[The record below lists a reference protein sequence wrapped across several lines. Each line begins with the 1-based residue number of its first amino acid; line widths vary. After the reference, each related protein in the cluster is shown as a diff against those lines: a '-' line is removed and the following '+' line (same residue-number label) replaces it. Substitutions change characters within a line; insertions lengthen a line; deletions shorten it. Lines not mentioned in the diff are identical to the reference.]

1 MNRIRQTALCR
12 AWWACLVIACC
23 FATGVNARDE
33 APAPAKPRPAAAP
46 WRFAE
51 AMERRAPLQRVVG
64 APGSARTAPCATAP
78 SESAQYDEALE
89 YARGMGSYSLLIWRA
104 GRCELA
110 HYFPPFTSELRP
122 ESASMHKTVLALLIA
137 AAIAD
142 GHIDS
147 ADDSAGKYLHPWRD
161 EPMAAVTLRD
171 LLTMSSGLEPF
182 SREGG
187 TASPGWRFIM
197 GEGNIREMSLSRPL
211 KHPPGTV
218 FNYDGLNSQVLLQ
231 VLEAAT
237 GTGYVDFLQRRLWQ
251 PLGADD
257 AYVWV
262 YNEPP
267 GMPRGYSALLATAQD
282 WLRIGLL
289 IKDRGMYGG
298 NALLPGEL
306 VDAMTSP
313 SAANP
318 NYGWQLWLGTRY
330 EAKRYYSADKSGVA
344 MAMAE
349 PFAVPDMIYLD
360 GIGGQRVYISRS
372 LDLVIVR
379 EGDSRLDWDD
389 AYLPNLIIRS
399 NDEGAQL

>member
-1 MNRIRQTALCR
+1 MNRVSQGAVRRVRWVCFVV
-12 AWWACLVIACC
+12 ACSFAGIA
-23 FATGVNARDE
+23 VARDE
-33 APAPAKPRPAAAP
+33 APAPSTPRPAGAP

-64 APGSARTAPCATAP
+64 APGSVVAAPCAKAP
-78 SESAQYDEALE
+78 AESAHYGEALE
-89 YARGMGSYSLLIWRA
+89 YAKEMGSYSLLIWRR

-122 ESASMHKTVLALLIA
+122 ESASMHKTVLALLVA
-137 AAIAD
+137 AAMAD
-142 GHIDS
+142 GHIES
-147 ADDSAGKYLHPWRD
+147 ADDPAGRYLHAWRD
-161 EPMAAVTLRD
+161 QPMGAITLRD

-187 TASPGWRFIM
+187 TDSPGWRFIM
-197 GEGNIREMSLSRPL
+197 GEGDVRAMSLSRPL
-211 KHPPGTV
+211 QHPPGTV
-218 FNYDGLNSQVLLQ
+218 FNYDGINSQLLLQ

-237 GTGYVDFLQRRLWQ
+237 GTAYIDFLQRRLWQ

-257 AYVWV
+257 AYVWT
-262 YNEPP
+262 YSEPP
-267 GMPRGYSALLATAQD
+267 GMPRAYTALMATAQD

-298 NALLPGEL
+298 TSLIPGEL
-306 VDAMTSP
+306 IDAMTSP

-330 EAKRYYSADKSGVA
+330 EAKRYYSANKSGVA

-389 AYLPNLIIRS
+389 AFLPNLIIRS